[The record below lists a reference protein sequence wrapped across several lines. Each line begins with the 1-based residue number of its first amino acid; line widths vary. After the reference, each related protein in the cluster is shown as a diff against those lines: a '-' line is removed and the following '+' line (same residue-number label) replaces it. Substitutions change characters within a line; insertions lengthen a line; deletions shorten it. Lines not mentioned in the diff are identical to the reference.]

1 MSKFDELPAGLREI
15 ADENKLA
22 EALQPHLGPALSAR
36 AQRIGSCHIDQL
48 RCKPGGGCRLL
59 FTIAISQR
67 DNESVGD
74 QTFFGRL
81 IRKNVSHVVTEALN
95 RANLTMPRFGPPVF
109 FIPEWSL
116 LVWAYPNDPELPGLS
131 VLNDGEK
138 ILWQAKS
145 TPEKF
150 GLSSPPLS
158 ASGETTKYVP
168 GMRCG
173 MIYRIARQMEQTSGM
188 DSAHSVYGK
197 AYRAGEGA
205 QAFAIMKRVWE
216 SDACQ
221 RGDFAIPRPYSFD
234 AEYDILWQEALPGK
248 PLADTAA
255 QREDLPALSR
265 KIGKRLAAFHGIQLN
280 LPVEK
285 ELNFQ
290 IEEIKA
296 AMTAMR
302 KVFPQVADRCD
313 VVGRQ
318 LLEAAEKLEKGSA
331 TPVHVSFK
339 FSHIFDTAQGI
350 VFIDFDGARLG
361 DPGYDVGRFIAHLYK
376 MKADWKIDPAIAEK
390 SAANFCEAYNL
401 AAAVPLSQAKID
413 WFKVSHLL
421 CSQLY
426 KTIKR
431 RDASL
436 MNKLLKMTERLCS
449 A

>member
-1 MSKFDELPAGLREI
+1 MSKFEELPANLREI
-15 ADENKLA
+15 ADEKKLA
-22 EALQPHLGPALSAR
+22 EALQPHLGPSLSAKT
-36 AQRIGSCHIDQL
+36 QQIDSCHIDQL

-59 FTIAISQR
+59 FTATIGR
-67 DNESVGD
+67 KGNGSVGD
-74 QTFFGRL
+74 QKFFGQL
-81 IRKNVSHVVTEALN
+81 IRQNVSYVVTEALN
-95 RANLTMPRFGPPVF
+95 RTNLTMPRFGPPVF

-173 MIYRIARQMEQTSGM
+173 MIYRMASQMEQTNGT
-188 DSAHSVYGK
+188 DSMHSLYGK

-205 QAFAIMKRVWE
+205 QAFDIMKQVWE

-221 RGDFAIPRPYSFD
+221 RRDFIIPRPYSFD
-234 AEYDILWQEALPGK
+234 AECDILWQEALPGK

-255 QREDLPALSR
+255 RRGDLPALSR
-265 KIGKRLAAFHGIQLN
+265 EIGRRLAAFHGIQLD
-280 LPVEK
+280 LPIEK
-285 ELNFQ
+285 DLNFQ

-296 AMTAMR
+296 AMTAMS
-302 KVFPQVADRCD
+302 KVFPHVAERCD
-313 VVGRQ
+313 GVGWR
-318 LLEAAEKLEKGSA
+318 LLEAAEKLERGSV

-339 FSHIFDTAQGI
+339 FSHIFDTEQGI

-376 MKADWKIDPAIAEK
+376 MKADWKIDPEIAEK
-390 SAANFCEAYNL
+390 SVTNFSEAYNL
-401 AAAVPLSQAKID
+401 AAASPLSRKKID
-413 WFKVSHLL
+413 WFTASHLL
-421 CSQLY
+421 CSQIY
-426 KTIKR
+426 KSIKR
-431 RDASL
+431 RDTSL
-436 MNKLLKMTERLCS
+436 VNKLLKLTEQLCP